1 MTILSPIQTWPQNTA
16 PTDGLRPHDSFAPSI
31 QGGVIG
37 GVIGVVLIIVIF
49 AVIACWAWTIKNK
62 SHGKL
67 HVQYTCTY
75 IHTHLYFIWSYK
87 MVALPSRLF
96 HYIFCSHHSVL

>member
-1 MTILSPIQTWPQNTA
+1 MTILSPIQTWPQNTGPA
-16 PTDGLRPHDSFAPSI
+16 GALRGDSFAPSI

-75 IHTHLYFIWSYK
+75 IHIYTSFRVIQW
-87 MVALPSRLF
+87 
-96 HYIFCSHHSVL
+96 